1 MIVRPSLE
9 VVCQLLQ
16 NGILRKFKC
25 GARKL
30 TNLMLVKM
38 LPRYVCREL
47 CIRLESILS
56 FFFRL

>member
-1 MIVRPSLE
+1 MIVIPSLE

-16 NGILRKFKC
+16 NGILHKFKC
-25 GARKL
+25 GARKP
-30 TNLMLVKM
+30 TNLMPVKM

-47 CIRLESILS
+47 YIWLESILS